1 MGEMGYKPKP
11 VTKQGGETIPRDPQY
26 AAEYQRPARTRKPAQ
41 KDSRIISWSEA
52 VDTIESL
59 DSDLHAGILEDIRT
73 TNGRNW
79 KFENAISTSGQDR
92 RFTQPR
98 PRSSQKV
105 EELQDENQLPSL
117 PRRRPID
124 PIDEQEHHSSPNF
137 PGGRYI
143 DLTDDAEHRIPGSM
157 AVEVTPEQDEFLIPS
172 APCQHFECK
181 LYSTVM
187 YRLQRRE
194 DEDLSEMSLHLF
206 RVHHTTPY
214 PCGEVNCKRRG
225 EEGYFM
231 QADLVK
237 HVRTAHP
244 TFSALHRLRGRVDSE
259 LLDRID
265 LARLSANPASIQPSN
280 RPVSQQRDSDFMSP
294 RKESGMRVAQSA
306 RPPSSSFD
314 PDRTLTPRDIT
325 SIPGASTFTPMTS
338 VSSLKENHSSG
349 SSKALRELSHAKERP
364 NGKANTGFD
373 ANWPGFSPEEQV
385 VNGCSAGPSRRP
397 SPGASSSS
405 KGLFQG
411 SGSRHNALPTPKASL
426 GRSLGPTV
434 DFEDPKRAS
443 TVTPNLKETNHQ
455 TESTKQSGASSVQKP
470 ITGPTSSPCS
480 IPNSHS
486 SSQKFSQ
493 SFLESKGT
501 SQVEVV
507 SSSQVSPSKTSTSKP
522 AQVQESFLRNT
533 VDPAY
538 EFSDEELGI
547 EPTTKEAPPQSSIST
562 PSSSNPALPKQHT
575 LPPIPDKVIQATA
588 NPPIAPLASKTSS
601 ITTKSSTML
610 SDDARSR
617 NPKISQLQAKL
628 STVTP
633 TANRKPPR
641 AIPSRVFDADDLDE
655 LSLGLDDFV
664 LMSSQSRTNPRPST
678 VVRVKQEDATEGPRT
693 APVASTKKRKLSMFQ
708 ADNDEDELGIISSS
722 RLAPSSVSNPR
733 IKTEADE
740 NNPPLYNTTVSKR
753 NDPRPDPSTTPRNK
767 GKKKANRISTP
778 FLDLTPNR
786 RTIFNP
792 SDTREIVDSEAPSSS
807 PTHIKTSSENEEDGV
822 RDQKQVAG
830 TDSLLIGLLT
840 PVRKQ
845 RLTGDPLQ
853 GEKVTIV
860 IKTPGG
866 TLRRCGEDD
875 FSCGRSFCFRCGSK
889 TGT

>member
-1 MGEMGYKPKP
+1 MGEMGSNPKP
-11 VTKQGGETIPRDPQY
+11 LTKQGGGTTPRGPQY

-59 DSDLHAGILEDIRT
+59 DPDLHAGILEDIRT
-73 TNGRNW
+73 TNGHNW
-79 KFENAISTSGQDR
+79 KFENAISTFGQDR

-98 PRSSQKV
+98 PGSSQEV
-105 EELQDENQLPSL
+105 EELQDENQLPRL

-143 DLTDDAEHRIPGSM
+143 DLTDEAEHGIPGSL
-157 AVEVTPEQDEFLIPS
+157 AVEVTPEQDDFLIPS
-172 APCQHFECK
+172 APCQHFDCK

-244 TFSALHRLRGRVDSE
+244 TINALRRLRGRVDSE

-280 RPVSQQRDSDFMSP
+280 RPASQQRDSDFMSP
-294 RKESGMRVAQSA
+294 RKESGMRVAQST

-314 PDRTLTPRDIT
+314 PDRTLTPREIT
-325 SIPGASTFTPMTS
+325 SMPGASTFTPMTS
-338 VSSLKENHSSG
+338 VSSLKENHSSR
-349 SSKALRELSHAKERP
+349 SSKALRELSHAEERP
-364 NGKANTGFD
+364 NGHANTGFD
-373 ANWPGFSPEEQV
+373 TNGPGFSPEEQV
-385 VNGCSAGPSRRP
+385 VNECSAGPSRRFL
-397 SPGASSSS
+397 SGASSSP

-411 SGSRHNALPTPKASL
+411 SGSGHNALPTPKTSL

-434 DFEDPKRAS
+434 VFEDPKRAS
-443 TVTPNLKETNHQ
+443 TVAPNSKETNHQ
-455 TESTKQSGASSVQKP
+455 TESTKQSSASSVQKP
-470 ITGPTSSPCS
+470 ITGLTSSPCS
-480 IPNSHS
+480 IPNPKS

-493 SFLESKGT
+493 SFLESKST
-501 SQVEVV
+501 SHVEVI
-507 SSSQVSPSKTSTSKP
+507 SSSQVSSSKTSTSKP
-522 AQVQESFLRNT
+522 AQGQESFFRNA

-547 EPTTKEAPPQSSIST
+547 EPTTKEQPVQLSIST
-562 PSSSNPALPKQHT
+562 PSSSDPALPKQYT
-575 LPPIPDKVIQATA
+575 LPPIPDKVIQATT
-588 NPPIAPLASKTSS
+588 NPPMAPLSSETSS
-601 ITTKSSTML
+601 ITAKSSTML
-610 SDDARSR
+610 SDDARPR
-617 NPKISQLQAKL
+617 NPQISQLQAKL
-628 STVTP
+628 SAVTP
-633 TANRKPPR
+633 TANRKTR

-693 APVASTKKRKLSMFQ
+693 APVASSKKRKLSMFQ
-708 ADNDEDELGIISSS
+708 ADNEEDELGIISSS

-740 NNPPLYNTTVSKR
+740 NNPPLYNTTLSKR
-753 NDPRPDPSTTPRNK
+753 KDPRPDPSTTPRNK
-767 GKKKANRISTP
+767 GKKKASRISTP
-778 FLDLTPNR
+778 LLDLTPNR

-792 SDTREIVDSEAPSSS
+792 SGNGEIVDSEAPSSS
-807 PTHIKTSSENEEDGV
+807 PTYIKTSSENKEDGV
-822 RDQKQVAG
+822 RDQKQVAE